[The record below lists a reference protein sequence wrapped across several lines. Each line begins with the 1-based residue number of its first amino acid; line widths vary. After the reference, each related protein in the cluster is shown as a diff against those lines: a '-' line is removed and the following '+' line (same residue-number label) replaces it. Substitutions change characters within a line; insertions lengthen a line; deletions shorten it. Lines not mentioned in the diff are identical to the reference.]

1 MGMNL
6 MEIML
11 MELNVEKEL
20 MYIVMEIN
28 ILEISKIMFK
38 KGLVK
43 NISKMVDIMKENL
56 EIMKQLMKQK

>member
-1 MGMNL
+1 

-56 EIMKQLMKQK
+56 EIMK